1 MKICPNFNNITSIT
15 LCKTHIFTN
24 LLTFIYPN
32 DRNSLWMVE
41 LNIFFMKSGWKK
53 HIVDLDYNEK
63 FIFERKGATKIKFGD
78 MKSIIF
84 Y

>member
-1 MKICPNFNNITSIT
+1 
-15 LCKTHIFTN
+15 
-24 LLTFIYPN
+24 
-32 DRNSLWMVE
+32 MVE

-53 HIVDLDYNEK
+53 HIVDLDSNEK